1 MANFPRR
8 KRRRLFAIRFLI
20 FSVWAWLPLAAP
32 ADAQVLSA
40 AERTQM
46 EAQEQALFEQ
56 MLRNPANLDA
66 TLAYA
71 DVAARLGDNEA
82 AVTALERVLLFNPN
96 LPRVDLELGTL
107 YFRMGSLELA
117 RTYFEKAMAAN
128 APSDVAARA
137 QQYLGDVAT
146 EASPGRFTGYAFFGT
161 QYQSDANVAP
171 GSPLIHSP
179 LGDVLLTNQFVKK
192 SDANIF
198 GAAAALYSYDLG
210 TQNRDTIEVLG
221 TGLANHHFQV
231 DRFDLAFAE
240 VAVGPR
246 FNLPEPTSGVT
257 ASSIKPYLIVNNV
270 LLAGNEYFF
279 TYGAGIEGRARLADD
294 ILFKGIFEFRE
305 KTYSNSN
312 NVSATG
318 LNGNDKLVSLQ
329 LTKPVPFIKN
339 SELIVEFDYL
349 DQSTHFTYFLNK
361 TYGGTAAYR
370 VHYDDPTGYSPAPW
384 ETTLFGSRV
393 WSNYASPDPCCST
406 SGNPAVFSP
415 SSRLD
420 RHWRF
425 GINQII
431 PVTRSVD
438 IVMQF
443 QRDIVSSNLPLYA
456 YTSNSVLGG
465 LKIRF

>member
-1 MANFPRR
+1 
-8 KRRRLFAIRFLI
+8 
-20 FSVWAWLPLAAP
+20 LPLGAP
-32 ADAQVLSA
+32 ASAQVLSA
-40 AERTQM
+40 AERTPL
-46 EAQEQALFEQ
+46 EAQEQTLFEQ
-56 MLRNPANLDA
+56 MLRNPADLDA

-82 AVTALERVLLFNPN
+82 AVTALERLLLFNPN

-117 RTYFEKAMAAN
+117 RTYFEKAMTAN
-128 APSDVAARA
+128 PPPDVAARA
-137 QQYLGDVAT
+137 QQYMGDVAN
-146 EASPGRFTGYAFFGT
+146 EASPGRLTGYAFFGT

-179 LGDVLLTNQFVKK
+179 VGDVLLTNQFVKR
-192 SDANIF
+192 SDQNIF
-198 GAAAALYSYDLG
+198 GSAAALYSYDLG

-221 TGLANHHFQV
+221 TGFANHYFEV

-240 VAVGPR
+240 ATVGPR
-246 FNLPEPTSGVT
+246 FNLPEPISGVT
-257 ASSIKPYLIVNNV
+257 ASSIKPYLIANNV
-270 LLAGNEYFF
+270 ILAGNQYFF
-279 TYGAGIEGRARLADD
+279 TYGAGVEGRALLVDD
-294 ILFKGIFEFRE
+294 LLLKGIFEFRE

-318 LNGNDKLVSLQ
+318 LNGDDKLVSLQ
-329 LTKPVPFIKN
+329 LTKPVPFMRD
-339 SELIVEFDYL
+339 SELSVEFDYL
-349 DQSTHFTYFLNK
+349 DQSTHFTYFSNK
-361 TYGGTAAYR
+361 TYGGVAAYR
-370 VHYDDPTGYSPAPW
+370 IHYDDPTRYSTLPW
-384 ETTLFGSRV
+384 ETALFGS
-393 WSNYASPDPCCST
+393 WIQSNYASPDPCCNT

-415 SSRLD
+415 STRFD
-420 RHWRF
+420 NHWRF

-431 PVTRSVD
+431 PITNSVD
-438 IVMQF
+438 FVAQF